1 MVICK
6 NYKFG
11 YQVRFRIFDFYVFFN
26 FGYGSEIGNFAEV
39 YPHFLSLLFFNHMVI
54 SQGYR
59 AVLAYFFSLCCDRR
73 NSRNQLYIYA
83 ECEELGSTI
92 LSKNPT
98 SGKYHIAKIAI
109 WYYRGGSCS
118 SVYWDLGINRKM
130 GLGNLQQDENLMR
143 EYCDER
149 QYC

>member
-26 FGYGSEIGNFAEV
+26 FAEV

-59 AVLAYFFSLCCDRR
+59 VVLAYFFSLCCDRR

-92 LSKNPT
+92 LSKIPT

-130 GLGNLQQDENLMR
+130 GLGNPQQDKNLMK
-143 EYCDER
+143 EHLSER